1 MKKNLQGYALPL
13 ALILVAIFSIF
24 VANISSHTD
33 NIIQNSIIVKYQNS
47 NYQNSNFTLIRNKS
61 NPPSFTFNQRTYLYN
76 SGTSQWN

>member
-33 NIIQNSIIVKYQNS
+33 NIIQNSIIVKYQNL
-47 NYQNSNFTLIRNKS
+47 NPTLIRNKS

>member
-47 NYQNSNFTLIRNKS
+47 NPTLIRNKS
-61 NPPSFTFNQRTYLYN
+61 NPPSFTFDQRTFTYDSN
-76 SGTSQWN
+76 TSKWN